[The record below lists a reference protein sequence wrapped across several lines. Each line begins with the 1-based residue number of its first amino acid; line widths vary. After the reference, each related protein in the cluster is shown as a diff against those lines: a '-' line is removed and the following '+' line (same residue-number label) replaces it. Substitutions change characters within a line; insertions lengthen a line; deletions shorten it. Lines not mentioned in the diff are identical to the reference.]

1 MKYISLLMIFLV
13 FGCVQP
19 PKPEAVFIQ
28 TEQHASRNLP
38 FSQAVRYGDLLFV
51 SGQIGDTESGE
62 LIKGGIVPETT
73 QTMLNIQKILEA
85 NGSSMGNVIKCT
97 CMLAD
102 IDDWAQMSSA
112 YVKFF
117 PNRKPARSA
126 FATTGLAMGAKVE
139 IECIAT
145 VD

>member
-1 MKYISLLMIFLV
+1 MKYILLSVIFLAA
-13 FGCVQP
+13 GCVETQ
-19 PKPEAVFIQ
+19 KPEAVFIQ
-28 TEQHASRNLP
+28 TDQHASRNLP

-51 SGQIGDTESGE
+51 SGQIGELENGE
-62 LIKGGIVPETT
+62 VIKGGIIPETT

-85 NGSSMGNVIKCT
+85 NGSSMENVIKCT

-102 IDDWAQMSSA
+102 IDDWARMSSA

-117 PNRKPARSA
+117 PKHKPARSA

-145 VD
+145 VE